1 MRPETRYAHS
11 GDVNIA
17 YQVVGEGPR
26 DLVVVPGWVSNI
38 DLFWDEPHVARFL
51 ERLAS
56 FSRLILF
63 DKRGTGL
70 SDRVAD
76 MPSLETRMDD
86 VRAVMDAASSEQA
99 ALFGYSEG
107 GPMCA
112 LFAATYPARTTALIM
127 GGSYARRMWAPDY
140 SWGTP
145 RDTWESFLD
154 AVVRNWA
161 GPPGSTSGCPAW
173 PMIRSFAIGG
183 RASCASPPVRTPA
196 ERSGASSRT
205 LTSATCC
212 PRSGC
217 PR

>member
-63 DKRGTGL
+63 DKRGTRV

-76 MPSLETRMDD
+76 MPSLATPMDD
-86 VRAVMDAASSEQA
+86 RRAVMDAASSEQA
-99 ALFGYSEG
+99 GPFRYSQ
-107 GPMCA
+107 
-112 LFAATYPARTTALIM
+112 
-127 GGSYARRMWAPDY
+127 
-140 SWGTP
+140 
-145 RDTWESFLD
+145 
-154 AVVRNWA
+154 A
-161 GPPGSTSGCPAW
+161 GP
-173 PMIRSFAIGG
+173 
-183 RASCASPPVRTPA
+183 
-196 ERSGASSRT
+196 T
-205 LTSATCC
+205 LTLF
-212 PRSGC
+212 SGNV
-217 PR
+217 PTRT